1 MPQLHKVK
9 PHGILGFLH
18 AVEKL
23 QVFLGKKNLARAPAA
38 LDEMT
43 VLKSNFRHGRQ

>member
-9 PHGILGFLH
+9 PHGTLGFLH

-23 QVFLGKKNLARAPAA
+23 QVF
-38 LDEMT
+38 
-43 VLKSNFRHGRQ
+43 FRQEKFGQGSRSTG